1 MVSFS
6 TPWRSTLFCVVF
18 FYVFLAFLLPIFCF
32 SAFYEWFLIMLDID
46 NIVCHFL
53 HFMWAH
59 YQDEGNS
66 LWFLQEDVPYL
77 KFQEF
82 FRRNIWGQQKPW
94 HFLGEFWLDSLWVGW
109 RKNPKKQRP
118 TGLWRPL
125 PSIQTPCRG
134 KYQSGGRGSHSSFLL
149 ERFSV
154 GRQIES
160 RKKLK

>member
-18 FYVFLAFLLPIFCF
+18 FAFLLPIFCF
-32 SAFYEWFLIMLDID
+32 SAFYEWFLKMLDID

-77 KFQEF
+77 KLQEF

-94 HFLGEFWLDSLWVGW
+94 HFFRGILAWFFVGW
-109 RKNPKKQRP
+109 MTEKSQKTKTPRSMATFAFNMDA
-118 TGLWRPL
+118 L
-125 PSIQTPCRG
+125 PRQVPIWVKGKSFKFSFGEVFCR
-134 KYQSGGRGSHSSFLL
+134 
-149 ERFSV
+149 
-154 GRQIES
+154 
-160 RKKLK
+160 